1 MRNGVLIVPNYSIAN
16 RYLRW
21 IWLIVRAPLYRRPLK
36 YRYRSGAWFCWSLLP
51 SSPSS
56 AAGLSVRIWV
66 TGGGISY
73 IWSKNGIRIPAPT
86 AIVTITIA
94 SPFPNLL
101 GDVRIIGSLSSLC
114 ESCEL
119 VSLSLPIFSGV
130 AHAVYSH
137 NTSL

>member
-1 MRNGVLIVPNYSIAN
+1 MRNGVLIVPNYSVAN
-16 RYLRW
+16 RHLCC

-36 YRYRSGAWFCWSLLP
+36 YRYSSGAWFCWSLLLL
-51 SSPSS
+51 SS

-73 IWSKNGIRIPAPT
+73 IWSKNGIRIAAPT

-119 VSLSLPIFSGV
+119 VSLSLPIFSGE